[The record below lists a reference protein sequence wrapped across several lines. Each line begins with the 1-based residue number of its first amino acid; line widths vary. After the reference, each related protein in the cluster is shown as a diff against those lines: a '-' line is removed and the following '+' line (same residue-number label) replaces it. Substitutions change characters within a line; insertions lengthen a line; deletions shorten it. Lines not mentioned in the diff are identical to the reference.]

1 MTDKS
6 TLRYSLLGI
15 GLLIFMAGMV
25 WGTSQLHDT
34 LIKGRLE
41 QVAKDWEKIRIGT
54 LVYGVDFCGMYFPS
68 DTQRQWKKN
77 PKTPLTFGTLD
88 QTTSYSGHSVSW
100 YGLTTPVAYIKK
112 EPLYDPFR
120 DGEQMYGY
128 TCWTLHHQGG
138 DFFVLQSPGPDK
150 VSQFS
155 LGQFRKWME
164 PYQKARTTLNG
175 TSGMLTETEKA
186 MLRDYVTPYCYD
198 PSNGLASKGDL
209 IQIMG
214 YDGNSD
220 TTHIFGF
227 GYKNWYQY
235 PSLKNPSQYELATA
249 GRPLDYH
256 WGYRTRQLI
265 EDMPQPKTIQL
276 PSWFIQQME
285 SAGINLNPSKEEAVK
300 QNLRLKKISQAYLGT
315 LYKALEEGRTLT
327 PEETKKFQDIKK
339 LDPAWWNSIN
349 KPIITWKGYQTQSY
363 NKNDVI
369 IPFTLYLESQVL
381 LMGEA
386 SAKRDDKTLQETP
399 YRYFNL
405 FSYFTEHNNYYFHYD
420 SLHNKIRNITY
431 FRHRKSPENT
441 DKNTHQ

>member
-1 MTDKS
+1 MSHKS
-6 TLRYSLLGI
+6 TLRYSLLGT
-15 GLLIFMAGMV
+15 GLLILTAGIV
-25 WGTSQLHDT
+25 WGTSQLHET
-34 LIKGRLE
+34 LIKKRLE
-41 QVAKDWEKIRIGT
+41 QVAKDWEQIRIGT
-54 LVYGVDFCGMYFPS
+54 CNYGMDFCGMYFPS
-68 DTQRQWKKN
+68 DTQSQWKKN
-77 PKTPLTFGTLD
+77 PETPLTFGTLD

-100 YGLTTPVAYIKK
+100 YGLTTPMAYMKK

-164 PYQKARTTLNG
+164 PYQKARATLNG

-198 PSNGLASKGDL
+198 PSNGITSKGDL

-235 PSLKNPSQYELATA
+235 PSLKKPSLYDLTTT
-249 GRPLDYH
+249 RLPLDYYWDQRVH
-256 WGYRTRQLI
+256 KLTV
-265 EDMPQPKTIQL
+265 EMPTPKTIQL
-276 PSWFIQQME
+276 PLWFIQQME

-300 QNLRLKKISQAYLGT
+300 QNLQLQEISQSYFGALHKAILESRALSEGERYKLG
-315 LYKALEEGRTLT
+315 A
-327 PEETKKFQDIKK
+327 IKRRH
-339 LDPAWWNSIN
+339 PAWWNAVS
-349 KPIITWKGYQTQSY
+349 KPIISG
-363 NKNDVI
+363 KNYETRTYSKDSVI
-369 IPFTLYLESQVL
+369 IPFTLYLESQIL
-381 LMGEA
+381 LMGDA
-386 SAKRDDKTLQETP
+386 ALWKDDKTFREISS
-399 YRYFNL
+399 RYSQL
-405 FSYFTEHNNYYFHYD
+405 FSNYTEHNSYYSYYD
-420 SLHNKIRNITY
+420 SLQKRM
-431 FRHRKSPENT
+431 K
-441 DKNTHQ
+441 KNTTRSTHK